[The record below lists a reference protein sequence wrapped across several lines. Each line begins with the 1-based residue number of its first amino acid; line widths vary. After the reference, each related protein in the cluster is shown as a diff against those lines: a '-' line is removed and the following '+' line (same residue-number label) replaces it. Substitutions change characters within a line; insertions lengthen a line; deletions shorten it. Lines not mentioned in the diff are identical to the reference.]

1 MNIEQS
7 KKLSIIDFLDKENV
21 TLKKKKGNAYW
32 YLSPFRDEKTAS
44 FKVSKKENLCRC
56 CRYLSS
62 CSPHGRS
69 SFR

>member
-32 YLSPFRDEKTAS
+32 
-44 FKVSKKENLCRC
+44 
-56 CRYLSS
+56 
-62 CSPHGRS
+62 
-69 SFR
+69 

>member
-32 YLSPFRDEKTAS
+32 YLSPIRDGKTAS
-44 FKVSKKENLCRC
+44 FKVSLTENLW
-56 CRYLSS
+56 Y
-62 CSPHGRS
+62 G
-69 SFR
+69 

>member
-32 YLSPFRDEKTAS
+32 YLSPFRDEEDRI
-44 FKVSKKENLCRC
+44 VQGQQEGEPVVRLR
-56 CRYLSS
+56 
-62 CSPHGRS
+62 H
-69 SFR
+69 